1 MGLLEALDKLEAA
14 CQAIQE
20 AYIRLIDFI
29 AASWDDVVREV
40 QARIEKERR
49 ARLKWRKARDR
60 QAASLARDRN
70 AAQFAAYKAAMI
82 DVKAREQMRR
92 RKVKNAAGRLI
103 THTQHKK
110 RGKPRFFFAYSDRE
124 IVKYVEKVHKIQ
136 IRRLF
141 G

>member
-14 CQAIQE
+14 WQAIQE

-92 RKVKNAAGRLI
+92 RKVK
-103 THTQHKK
+103 K
-110 RGKPRFFFAYSDRE
+110 RGGQAYNPHTTQKARETAFFLCLLRQGNS
-124 IVKYVEKVHKIQ
+124 
-136 IRRLF
+136 
-141 G
+141 